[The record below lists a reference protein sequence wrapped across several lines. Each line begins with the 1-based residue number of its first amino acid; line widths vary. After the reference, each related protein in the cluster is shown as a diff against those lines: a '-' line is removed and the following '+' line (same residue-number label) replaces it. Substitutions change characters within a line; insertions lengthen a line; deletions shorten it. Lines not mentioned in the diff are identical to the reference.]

1 MGTPMAWN
9 LHAADVLTAVY
20 NRTQSK
26 TGPFV
31 EAGVSAADTPAA
43 LARAVDTVFVMVTA
57 DEALDAVLTGTDG
70 VVEGVD
76 EESVVVNMSTVSVE
90 ATERAAALVQEAG
103 GRFVDAPVSGTVGP
117 AEGGTLTVLAAGP
130 DDVLA
135 EVRPALDAMGDPVVD
150 CGAVGDGTRTKLFVN
165 LLLGNLLQ
173 GYAEALVFGKKQG
186 LSFEFM
192 QEILGDSPMH
202 ADLLDYKGAVLA
214 GRDFT
219 KQFPVDHLRKD
230 LDLILEAAEDQGA
243 YLPQTAATREAVN
256 GTSAL
261 GHGDDDMMA
270 VIKLLEHVAGVTVGP
285 DASSD

>member
-1 MGTPMAWN
+1 MAWN
-9 LHAADVLTAVY
+9 LHAADLLTAVY
-20 NRTQSK
+20 NRTRAK
-26 TGPFV
+26 AEPFA
-31 EAGVSAADTPAA
+31 EAGVQVSQAPAD
-43 LARAVDTVFVMVTA
+43 LARAVDAVFVIVTD
-57 DEALDAVLTGTDG
+57 DEALDDVLGGPDG
-70 VVEGVD
+70 VLEGL
-76 EESVVVNMSTVSVE
+76 EEGGVVVNMSTVSVG
-90 ATERAAALVQEAG
+90 ATERAAAAVREVG
-103 GRFVDAPVSGTVGP
+103 GRFVDAPVAGTVGP
-117 AEGGTLTVLAAGP
+117 AEAGTLTVLASGP
-130 DDVLA
+130 DDVLV

-192 QEILGDSPMH
+192 QEVLADSPMH

-214 GRDFT
+214 ERDFA
-219 KQFPVDHLRKD
+219 KQFPVDLLRKD
-230 LDLILEAAEDQGA
+230 LDLILEAAEEQGA

-270 VIKLLEHVAGVTVGP
+270 VIKLLEQVAGVTVGA
-285 DASSD
+285 DASADGGA